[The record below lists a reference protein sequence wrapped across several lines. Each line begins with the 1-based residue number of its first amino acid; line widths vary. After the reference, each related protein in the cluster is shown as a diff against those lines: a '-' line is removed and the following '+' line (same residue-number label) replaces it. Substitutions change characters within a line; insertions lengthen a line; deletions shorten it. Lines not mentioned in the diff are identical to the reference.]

1 MSDVVALARRVG
13 QIEVSPQFSDYS
25 KVLIHIDDETVIEVG
40 NDTGRTLEFTCPF
53 ATQQMAQD
61 ILSSLTGFQ
70 YQPFRVTDALMDPA
84 AEIGDAANTRGSYGG
99 IYSRNTKFS
108 EMMPAD
114 IAAPQDE
121 EINHE
126 YKYESPQER
135 QFKRQIDDVK
145 ASLIIANDR
154 IDAKV
159 SQTGGTNSTFGWSL
173 TSSAHTWYANGSQ
186 VMKISKAG
194 GLEVSG
200 KVTATSGKIG
210 GFTIGASAIYNNI
223 SSFGGSQSSGVYIGT
238 NGIQLG
244 QAFKVTSSGAVTATN
259 ISANNMTLTGTL
271 NIGGTNIT
279 AAALRSG
286 AQSAYN
292 NASYWSGGSGYGY
305 NYNAA
310 TVNGTSSYPSYFTA
324 GTLISRGN
332 VVAGAAVLATTYIA
346 LGNSVATWKSAT
358 LRTSTGGTTTIYYLG
373 HS

>member
-1 MSDVVALARRVG
+1 MSDVVTISSRLTNL
-13 QIEVSPQFSDYS
+13 EVSPQFNSYS
-25 KVLIHIDDETVIEVG
+25 KVRIIVSDDTVYEVG
-40 NDTGRTLEFTCPF
+40 NDDGRTLEIENPF
-53 ATQQMAQD
+53 GTQAMAQT
-61 ILSSLTGFQ
+61 ILNSLSGFQ
-70 YQPFRVTDALMDPA
+70 YQPYQADGTLLEPA
-84 AEIGDAANTRGSYGG
+84 AEIGDAANMRGNYGG
-99 IYSRNTKFS
+99 IYTRDRTFGRLMK
-108 EMMPAD
+108 AD
-114 IAAPQDE
+114 ISAPCDE

-126 YKYESPQER
+126 YAYEAPETR
-135 QFKRQIDDVK
+135 EFKRSINDVK

-210 GFTIGASAIYNNI
+210 GFTISASAIYNNI
-223 SSFGGSQSSGVYIGT
+223 SSFGGSQSTGVYIGT

-271 NIGGTNIT
+271 NIGGTTIT

-292 NASYWSGGSGYGY
+292 NSSYWSTGASYGSNWNSTKTGYGY
-305 NYNAA
+305 ASDIWA
-310 TVNGTSSYPSYFTA
+310 GSFHSSNRSYFAEVSTYR
-324 GTLISRGN
+324 LIHYSTGRTFTPLRLNINGSYYY
-332 VVAGAAVLATTYIA
+332 VWAVAG
-346 LGNSVATWKSAT
+346 
-358 LRTSTGGTTTIYYLG
+358 
-373 HS
+373 